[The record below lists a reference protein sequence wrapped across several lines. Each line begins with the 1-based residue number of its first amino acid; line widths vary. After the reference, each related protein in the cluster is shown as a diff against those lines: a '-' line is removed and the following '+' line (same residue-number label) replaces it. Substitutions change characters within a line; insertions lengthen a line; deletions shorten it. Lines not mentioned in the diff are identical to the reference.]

1 MSETYDKMR
10 RPPATALR
18 EIKGG
23 RLKGNTDIN
32 PQWRYEI
39 IDATYGACGTGWKY
53 EIERLWAEPA
63 NNGQIMCFSQV
74 KVYVKKGDAWSDP
87 IPGIGGS
94 MLIEQESSGIHVN
107 DEGYKMATTDALSV
121 ALKMLGMGADIYAGL
136 WDGAKYKDTPPAP
149 TPPGKL
155 ATVKQSLIDWLNVTP
170 KVFTPEQEQYAN
182 DMIATNNIAGMEKA
196 IAKAAEKSK
205 KTTV

>member
-23 RLKGNTDIN
+23 RLKGKTDIN

-39 IDATYGACGTGWKY
+39 MDATYGPCGIGWKY
-53 EIERLWAEPA
+53 EIERLWTEPA

-74 KVYVKKGDAWSDP
+74 KVYVKELGEWSDP

-149 TPPGKL
+149 TPP
-155 ATVKQSLIDWLNVTP
+155 VKTPKPENPKQVEFQSLVTAIDENKIPVYDEPRRKAWREMAVEKGFTVT
-170 KVFTPEQEQYAN
+170 
-182 DMIATNNIAGMEKA
+182 IAAL
-196 IAKAAEKSK
+196 K
-205 KTTV
+205 KD